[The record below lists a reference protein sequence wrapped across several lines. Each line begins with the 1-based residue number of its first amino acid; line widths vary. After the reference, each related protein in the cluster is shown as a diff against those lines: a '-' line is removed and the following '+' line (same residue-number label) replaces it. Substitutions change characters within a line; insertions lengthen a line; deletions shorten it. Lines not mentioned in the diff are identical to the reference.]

1 MSTQTAVNHT
11 RPSEHRYR
19 ILMTFWLMFAY
30 GEEDIDQQELRKLH
44 RVLCEFEQVLCEH
57 MLDQCLENLMQR
69 LRAARSLGMSLSIPE
84 WAALQSEALADLG
97 QNDVE
102 AQS

>member
-1 MSTQTAVNHT
+1 MSAQPSVNVA

-30 GEEDIDQQELRKLH
+30 DDDTDQQELRKLH
-44 RVLCEFEQVLCEH
+44 RVLCEFEQGLCEH
-57 MLDQCLENLMQR
+57 MLDQCLENLIQR
-69 LRAARSLGMSLSIPE
+69 LRVARRLGMSLSIPE
-84 WAALQSEALADLG
+84 WAAMQSEALAGFG
-97 QNDVE
+97 QDDAE

>member
-1 MSTQTAVNHT
+1 MSTQPSTNLT

-19 ILMTFWLMFAY
+19 MLMTFWLMFAY
-30 GEEDIDQQELRKLH
+30 NEDTDQQELRKLH
-44 RVLCEFEQVLCEH
+44 GVLCEQEQLLCDL

-69 LRAARSLGMSLSIPE
+69 LRAARSLGMSLSIPV
-84 WAALQSEALADLG
+84 WASLKSDALASLD

-102 AQS
+102 AQP

>member
-1 MSTQTAVNHT
+1 MSAQPSTNLT

-30 GEEDIDQQELRKLH
+30 SEDTDQQELRKLH
-44 RVLCEFEQVLCEH
+44 GVLCEQEQLLCDH

-69 LRAARSLGMSLSIPE
+69 LRAARSLGMSLSIPV
-84 WAALQSEALADLG
+84 WAALKSEALARLAG
-97 QNDVE
+97 REAE
-102 AQS
+102 AQA